1 MLELFGISPFSDA
14 GQTETV
20 IAAGEDSESAMAH
33 VVNYNS

>member
-20 IAAGEDSESAMAH
+20 IAAWKDSESVMTVETH
-33 VVNYNS
+33 K